1 MSPLSTIIRKI
12 ILVQLWG
19 RFVGEIFRYEN
30 IRTKNAD
37 NKFEK

>member
-12 ILVQLWG
+12 ILVQLWVK
-19 RFVGEIFRYEN
+19 FFRYEN